1 MNLVIVESPTKCKT
15 ISKFLGPKYKVL
27 SSYGHIRDLP
37 KSKLGIDI
45 ENNFEPQYVVPTKAR
60 KRVKELKDSLPKVEN
75 VILATDEDREG
86 EAIAWHLVSALK
98 LEGKKDYQRIVFH
111 EITKSAIEKALKNP
125 REIDINLVNAQQ
137 TRRILDRLVGYK
149 LSPLLWKKIMRGLSA
164 GRVQSVVLKLI
175 VEREK
180 EIKDFVPQEYW
191 TVVVNLEKLEKN
203 ILPFEANL
211 IKKDN
216 KVIIKLGIRD
226 KKEAEEIIKNLENA
240 EYKIIDIIKKEV
252 KKNPLP
258 PFKTSTLQQQSWS
271 KFHFSAK
278 KTMFLAQGLYEKGCI
293 SYHRTDSLNLSE
305 ESLNKAQNFIVK
317 NYGKNYWAG
326 SFRRFKTKSKT
337 AQEAHEAIRPTNPEE
352 TLDKLKSRLKL
363 EKQQYQLY
371 NLIWQRFI
379 ASQMQQACFD
389 STQVDISAKNY
400 VFRSNGQTLKFDGFL
415 KVYQIKTEENE
426 LPLLVKSEIL
436 KLKELIPAQ
445 HFTQPPSRYNEASLI
460 KVLEKQGIGRPSTYA
475 PTLDVIQR
483 RNYVNKDEKKRFQ
496 PTEIGILVNN
506 LLSKHFSEIVDIKFT
521 SQMEESLDKIAKG
534 EENWLKV
541 LDNFYKPFEKN
552 LKEKEKEIVKKD
564 TTEETNEICPEC
576 GSPLLIRWSR
586 YGKFYG
592 CSNFPKCK
600 YKRPLARPT
609 LGIKCP
615 KCQEGEIVEKRT
627 KRGKTFYACNRWPKC
642 DFALWDK
649 PNGEIC
655 PKCGSLMVVD
665 KKGQIKCSNKECK

>member
-15 ISKFLGPKYKVL
+15 ISKFLGSKYKVL

>member
-45 ENNFEPQYVVPTKAR
+45 ENNFEPQYVIPTKAR
-60 KRVKELKDSLPKVEN
+60 KRVKELKDSLVKVEN

-98 LEGKKDYQRIVFH
+98 LEGKKDYKRIVFH
-111 EITKSAIEKALKNP
+111 EITKPAIEKALKNP

-137 TRRILDRLVGYK
+137 ARRILDRLVGYK

-180 EIKDFVPQEYW
+180 EIKDFIPQEYW
-191 TVVVNLEKLEKN
+191 TVIVSLEKIEKN
-203 ILPFEANL
+203 TLPFEANL
-211 IKKDN
+211 MKKDN
-216 KVIIKLGIRD
+216 KVIAKLDIKN

-240 EYKIIDIIKKEV
+240 EYKITDIIKKEV

-258 PFKTSTLQQQSWS
+258 PFKTSTLQQQAGS

-305 ESLNKAQNFIVK
+305 ESLNKAQDFIIK

-326 SFRRFKTKSKT
+326 SFKRFKTKSKT

-352 TLDKLKSRLKL
+352 TLDKLKLKL

-379 ASQMQQACFD
+379 ASQMQPALFD
-389 STQVDISAKNY
+389 STQVDVSAKNY
-400 VFRSNGQTLKFDGFL
+400 IFRSNGQTLKFDGFL
-415 KVYQIKTEENE
+415 KVYQMKTEENE
-426 LPLLVKSEIL
+426 LPLLVKNEIL
-436 KLKELIPAQ
+436 KLKKLIPTQ
-445 HFTQPPSRYNEASLI
+445 HFTQPPSRYNEAGLI
-460 KVLEKQGIGRPSTYA
+460 KVLEKEGIGRPSTYA
-475 PTLDVIQR
+475 PTLDVVQK
-483 RNYVNKDEKKRFQ
+483 RNYVNKDEKRRFQ

-506 LLSKHFSEIVDIKFT
+506 LLVEHFPKIVDIKFT
-521 SQMEESLDKIAKG
+521 SQMEENLDKVAKG
-534 EENWLKV
+534 EKEWTEV
-541 LDNFYKPFEKN
+541 LNNFYKPFEKN
-552 LKEKEKEIVKKD
+552 LKEKETIIVKKD
-564 TTEETNEICPEC
+564 TTQETDEKCPEC

-600 YKRPLARPT
+600 YKKSLARPS
-609 LGIKCP
+609 LGVKCP
-615 KCQEGEIVEKRT
+615 KCEKGDIVEKRT
-627 KRGKTFYACNRWPKC
+627 KRGKTFYACNQWPKC

-665 KKGQIKCSNKECK
+665 KKEQTKCSNKECK

>member
-45 ENNFEPQYVVPTKAR
+45 ENNFEPQYVIPTKAR
-60 KRVKELKDSLPKVEN
+60 KRVKELKDSLVKVEN

-98 LEGKKDYQRIVFH
+98 LEGKKDYKRIVFH
-111 EITKSAIEKALKNP
+111 EITKPAIEKALKNP

-137 TRRILDRLVGYK
+137 ARRILDRLVGYK

-180 EIKDFVPQEYW
+180 EIKDFIPQEYW
-191 TVVVNLEKLEKN
+191 TVIVSLEKIEKN
-203 ILPFEANL
+203 TLPFEANL
-211 IKKDN
+211 MKKDN
-216 KVIIKLGIRD
+216 KVIAKLDIKN

-240 EYKIIDIIKKEV
+240 EYKITDIIKKEV

-258 PFKTSTLQQQSWS
+258 PFKTSTLQQQAGS

-305 ESLNKAQNFIVK
+305 ESLNKAQDFIIK

-326 SFRRFKTKSKT
+326 SFKRFKTKSKT

-379 ASQMQQACFD
+379 ASQMQPALFD
-389 STQVDISAKNY
+389 STQVDVSAKNY
-400 VFRSNGQTLKFDGFL
+400 IFRSNGQTLKFDGFL
-415 KVYQIKTEENE
+415 KVYQMKTEENE
-426 LPLLVKSEIL
+426 LPLLIKNEIL
-436 KLKELIPAQ
+436 KLKKLIPTQ
-445 HFTQPPSRYNEASLI
+445 HFTQPPSRYNEAGLI
-460 KVLEKQGIGRPSTYA
+460 KVLEKEGIGRPSTYA
-475 PTLDVIQR
+475 PTLDVVQK
-483 RNYVNKDEKKRFQ
+483 RNYVNKDEKRRFQ

-506 LLSKHFSEIVDIKFT
+506 LLVEHFPKIVDIKFT
-521 SQMEESLDKIAKG
+521 SQMEENLDKVAKG
-534 EENWLKV
+534 EKEWTEV
-541 LDNFYKPFEKN
+541 LNNFYKPFEKN
-552 LKEKEKEIVKKD
+552 LKEKETIIVKKD
-564 TTEETNEICPEC
+564 TTQETDEKCPEC

-600 YKRPLARPT
+600 YKKSLTRPS
-609 LGIKCP
+609 LGVKCP
-615 KCQEGEIVEKRT
+615 KCEKGDIVEKRT
-627 KRGKTFYACNRWPKC
+627 KRGKTFYACNQWPKC

-665 KKGQIKCSNKECK
+665 KKEQTKCSNKECK

>member
-15 ISKFLGPKYKVL
+15 ISKFLGSKYKVL

-216 KVIIKLGIRD
+216 NVIIKLGIRD

>member
-45 ENNFEPQYVVPTKAR
+45 ENNFEPQYVIPTKAR
-60 KRVKELKDSLPKVEN
+60 KRVKELKDSLVKVEN

-98 LEGKKDYQRIVFH
+98 LEGKKDYKRIVFH
-111 EITKSAIEKALKNP
+111 EITKPAIEKALKNP

-137 TRRILDRLVGYK
+137 ARRILDRLVGYK

-180 EIKDFVPQEYW
+180 EIKDFIPQEYW
-191 TVVVNLEKLEKN
+191 TVIVSLEKIEKN
-203 ILPFEANL
+203 TLPFEANL
-211 IKKDN
+211 MKKDN
-216 KVIIKLGIRD
+216 KVIAKLDIKN

-240 EYKIIDIIKKEV
+240 EYKITDIIKKEV

-305 ESLNKAQNFIVK
+305 ESLNKAQDFIIK

-326 SFRRFKTKSKT
+326 SFKRFKTKSKT

-352 TLDKLKSRLKL
+352 TLDKLKLKL

-379 ASQMQQACFD
+379 ASQMQPALFD
-389 STQVDISAKNY
+389 STQVDVSAKNY
-400 VFRSNGQTLKFDGFL
+400 IFRSNGQTLKFDGFL
-415 KVYQIKTEENE
+415 KVYQMKTEENE
-426 LPLLVKSEIL
+426 LPLLIKNEIL
-436 KLKELIPAQ
+436 KLKKLIPTQ
-445 HFTQPPSRYNEASLI
+445 HFTQPPSRYNEAGLI
-460 KVLEKQGIGRPSTYA
+460 KVLEKEGIGRPSTYA
-475 PTLDVIQR
+475 PTLDVVQK
-483 RNYVNKDEKKRFQ
+483 RNYVNKDEKRRFQ

-506 LLSKHFSEIVDIKFT
+506 LLVEHFPKIVDIKFT
-521 SQMEESLDKIAKG
+521 SQMEENLDKVAKG
-534 EENWLKV
+534 EKEWTEV
-541 LDNFYKPFEKN
+541 LNNFYKPFEKN
-552 LKEKEKEIVKKD
+552 LKEKETIIVKKD
-564 TTEETNEICPEC
+564 TTQETDEKCPEC

-600 YKRPLARPT
+600 YKKSLTRPS
-609 LGIKCP
+609 LGVKCP
-615 KCQEGEIVEKRT
+615 KCEKGDIVEKRT
-627 KRGKTFYACNRWPKC
+627 KRGKTFYACNQWPKC

-665 KKGQIKCSNKECK
+665 KKEQTKCSNKECK